1 MPINTHMHS
10 TDTNGKFLE
19 LRAKGWSLVRIAT
32 HIGVSKRTLVTWQH
46 QHRQELR
53 LLRAVE
59 LEALQEKILA
69 SHKAEL
75 TRLAGRL
82 EAVEIELSQR
92 ELDNKLRYVET
103 RDLYRLASLL
113 RDEIRKL
120 RIEPDFS
127 PEEPT
132 QSPSLSP
139 AAEAEGLDQ
148 PAEASVP
155 RADLANAD
163 APATPDS
170 SEPSPTP
177 LAGTAEELH
186 HFCTACH
193 ANRPIATAAMR
204 QHGRLMNNA
213 ERVGEGR
220 GPNNQ
225 HAAHC

>member
-1 MPINTHMHS
+1 MHS

-19 LRAKGWSLVRIAT
+19 LRAKGWSLARIAT
-32 HIGVSKRTLVTWQH
+32 QIGVSKRTLVNWQH

-92 ELDNKLRYVET
+92 ELDNKLRFVDT
-103 RDLYRLASLL
+103 RDLYRLAALL

-127 PEEPT
+127 PEELP
-132 QSPSLSP
+132 QPLSLSP
-139 AAEAEGLDQ
+139 AAEAEDLDQ
-148 PAEASVP
+148 PAEASIP
-155 RADLANAD
+155 SADLPNAL
-163 APATPDS
+163 APAAPET
-170 SEPSPTP
+170 SEPTPTP
-177 LAGTAEELH
+177 IPGTAEELH
-186 HFCTACH
+186 HFCTVSAPPAPPTTSAIRPH
-193 ANRPIATAAMR
+193 ADLRTGAPT
-204 QHGRLMNNA
+204 
-213 ERVGEGR
+213 
-220 GPNNQ
+220 
-225 HAAHC
+225 

>member
-1 MPINTHMHS
+1 MHS

-19 LRAKGWSLVRIAT
+19 LRAKGWSLARIAT
-32 HIGVSKRTLVTWQH
+32 QIGVSKRTLVNWQH

-82 EAVEIELSQR
+82 QAVEIELSQR

-103 RDLYRLASLL
+103 RDLYRLAALI

-127 PEEPT
+127 PEELP
-132 QSPSLSP
+132 QPLSLYP
-139 AAEAEGLDQ
+139 VTEAQDLDQ
-148 PAEASVP
+148 PAAASIP
-155 RADLANAD
+155 PADLPKVD
-163 APATPDS
+163 APATPDT
-170 SEPSPTP
+170 SEPSPTR
-177 LAGTAEELH
+177 LASTAEELH
-186 HFCTACH
+186 HFCTDSA
-193 ANRPIATAAMR
+193 PTTPPTDP
-204 QHGRLMNNA
+204 LPP
-213 ERVGEGR
+213 
-220 GPNNQ
+220 PN
-225 HAAHC
+225 C